1 VAPAK
6 EVVTQTLAD
15 LLIQTDKRQS
25 AIILPEDGTEV
36 CCGALSDQVERLAA
50 CLRQSGLEPGQVI
63 AIALPNGLEYLVSF
77 LAATRARLVATPM
90 NPANKAEEFRFFLKD
105 SVARIVITS
114 PEADPV
120 HEAARDL
127 RLPVWTAARNSTG
140 EVQLSGSGFNS
151 TTNDAPDAPLPGD
164 VALLMHT
171 SGTTGRPKAVPL
183 THANLMASA
192 RNISAHYRLSA
203 ADTGLAVMPLFHGH
217 GLIGATLSALFAG
230 SKIVLPARFSAH
242 AFWPLVK
249 AHAVTWY
256 SAVPTIHQ
264 ILLVRAASDNA
275 PVRSGFR
282 FVRSC
287 SAALAPATMKQLEDR
302 FGAPVIEAYA
312 MTEAS
317 HQVTSNPLPPGARK
331 SGSVGLGTNVEVAIM
346 GDDGKLLQVGTQGEV
361 VVRGETVMQGYY
373 RNPEANRA
381 AFTDGWFRTG
391 DLGVLDGDGYLIIT
405 GRIKELINR
414 GGEKIS
420 PVEVDAVL
428 LSNPAVA
435 EAASFGVPDP
445 IYGEEIQAA
454 VVPRADVT
462 AAELQSYCRSRLADF
477 KVPKVI
483 HFVKELP
490 KDATGKV
497 ERFRLTALFSK

>member
-1 VAPAK
+1 M
-6 EVVTQTLAD
+6 QTFAD
-15 LLIQTDKRQS
+15 LFVHTDKRQS
-25 AIILPEDGTEV
+25 AVILPEDGTEI
-36 CCGALSDQVERLAA
+36 CYGPLSDQVERLAA
-50 CLRQSGLEPGQVI
+50 RLRQSGLEPGLVI

-77 LAATRARLVATPM
+77 LAATRARLVAAPM
-90 NPANKAEEFRFFLKD
+90 NPSYTGEEFRFFLKD
-105 SVARIVITS
+105 SEARIVITS
-114 PEADPV
+114 PEAGPV

-127 RLPVWTAARNSTG
+127 SLPVWAAGRYSTG
-140 EVQLSGSGFNS
+140 EVRLSGPGLSSS
-151 TTNDAPDAPLPGD
+151 TKDTPDAPLPD
-164 VALLMHT
+164 DIALLMHT

-183 THANLMASA
+183 THANVMASA
-192 RNISAHYRLSA
+192 RNISACYSLSH
-203 ADTGLAVMPLFHGH
+203 ADTGLVVMPLFHGH

-230 SKIVLPARFSAH
+230 ARVILPGRFSAR

-264 ILLVRAASDNA
+264 ILLIRAASDNA
-275 PVRSGFR
+275 PARSGFR

-287 SAALAPATMKQLEDR
+287 SAALTPATMKQLEDR

-331 SGSVGLGTNVEVAIM
+331 SGSVGTGTNVDVAIM

-373 RNPEANRA
+373 RNPDANRA

-391 DLGVLDGDGYLIIT
+391 DLGALDGDGYLRIT

-420 PVEVDAVL
+420 PMEVDAVL
-428 LSNPAVA
+428 LSNPSVA

-445 IYGEEIQAA
+445 IYDEEIQAA
-454 VVPRADVT
+454 VVPRADLT
-462 AAELQSYCRSRLADF
+462 ASELQAYCRSRLADF

-490 KDATGKV
+490 KDSTGKV
-497 ERFRLTALFSK
+497 ERLRLTDLFSK